1 VGSVFSKLKLSKGL
15 MAGLLL
21 GGTLG
26 SVGVAA
32 ATSPPSATVFY
43 ACLNVKAGTMN
54 SINTTGTPKCAKGN
68 VNISWNATGPKGD
81 TGASGAQG
89 PKGDAGSQGIQGLTG
104 LQGPKGDTGPQGLT
118 GLQGPK
124 GDTGASGP
132 QGPKGDTGPRGLG
145 EFLYNGTKCD
155 PTNGTSSSPLISLDA
170 GNYFLQA
177 LDPHSNS
184 TDVQFVTLANVTVAD
199 VNIPRNPAYPL
210 WSYGPTYITVGEGG
224 GSVTLRGGCVIT
236 DSTNLFVFTPL
247 TSVG

>member
-1 VGSVFSKLKLSKGL
+1 

-32 ATSPPSATVFY
+32 ATSSPSATVFY

-54 SINTTGTPKCAKGN
+54 SVNTTGAPKCAKGN

-132 QGPKGDTGPRGLG
+132 QGPKGDVGATGAKG
-145 EFLYNGTKCD
+145 
-155 PTNGTSSSPLISLDA
+155 DA
-170 GNYFLQA
+170 GNSPTLPSGAFYLSKES
-177 LDPHSNS
+177 HSGCEAITAEAHNNYN
-184 TDVQFVTLANVTVAD
+184 NVSASV
-199 VNIPRNPAYPL
+199 V
-210 WSYGPTYITVGEGG
+210 GG
-224 GSVTLRGGCVIT
+224 GSQLYLCP
-236 DSTNLFVFTPL
+236 F
-247 TSVG
+247 